1 MREPVIY
8 ILRFTTKP
16 LIRPM
21 KSSVALLLLTV
32 LFVSSNA
39 FAQSAA
45 AQSVAITATSLR
57 PAFDTILPKIRKCAQ
72 QIIEEH
78 DKNCN
83 ASTLT
88 GLATHIVEEH
98 AIHIFVQFEPQPIGG
113 ILTVRADLVPAYQGV
128 GTATRP
134 IASRITTQAVED
146 VSSDQIE
153 EISQMLVAQLGE
165 DFSKGAVYKKNVEK
179 NSNGTVVVNMDYKLS
194 PHTHGM
200 E

>member
-1 MREPVIY
+1 MK
-8 ILRFTTKP
+8 LP
-16 LIRPM
+16 LVPL
-21 KSSVALLLLTV
+21 SLLV
-32 LFVSSNA
+32 LAFVNSTA
-39 FAQSAA
+39 TAQQSAV
-45 AQSVAITATSLR
+45 QSTPITATSLR

-88 GLATHIVEEH
+88 GLAAHIVEEH
-98 AIHIFVQFEPQPIGG
+98 AIHVFVRFEPQPMGG
-113 ILTVRADLVPAYQGV
+113 ILTVRADLVAAYQGV

-134 IASRITTQAVED
+134 IASRETTQAVEGI
-146 VSSDQIE
+146 SSEEIE
-153 EISQMLVAQLGE
+153 EISRMLVAQLG
-165 DFSKGAVYKKNVEK
+165 DDYSKGSIYKQKMDKNPDG
-179 NSNGTVVVNMDYKLS
+179 SVVVNMDYKLS